1 MLTWWSTGSYNIIV
15 IHICCTGMKIV
26 DKLKDARIL
35 NEQKQKAAD
44 EQKAAGFVTHKT

>member
-1 MLTWWSTGSYNIIV
+1 
-15 IHICCTGMKIV
+15 MKIV